1 MLVSTGMLA
10 TVVDGALAVGTK
22 FVHICVY
29 APRNNDKPAGPAVI
43 NTDDW
48 HDSWWF
54 AVLCSSVPTYS
65 SHLFETALA
74 SEVVMDLVPVTSPLL
89 CWR

>member
-10 TVVDGALAVGTK
+10 TLVDGALAVGTK
-22 FVHICVY
+22 FVYICVY
-29 APRNNDKPAGPAVI
+29 APRNNDKPAGAAVR

-54 AVLCSSVPTYS
+54 AILRSSVLTYFW
-65 SHLFETALA
+65 HLFEIALA
-74 SEVVMDLVPVTSPLL
+74 S
-89 CWR
+89 